1 MVHNVSQFRNSFGVI
16 ASESGVK
23 NNISNIAYSGGVAGL
38 DFSLR
43 SNFQPGLDINKVSN
57 TNLNMMQKSSIYF
70 NPFVALTSNQ
80 FNAHAFV
87 VGKSFANGFGVN
99 FSTTYGKANFTG
111 QNLDWWNSVEN
122 SPNIAHAISIEHIKN
137 NNKFNV
143 DLGVLRESTTLLGA
157 YSSGAFTLGRN
168 NTTTFIKTKVE
179 HNIFRNTSLIGA
191 FALGKTNVGEQ
202 SSSSLFNNFSP
213 IVSRSFV
220 VGVKSRAF
228 GGGNF
233 ELTYSR
239 PLAII
244 AGSLAFD
251 SANGTQ
257 KISLI
262 PTKQEQNYGIAFTK
276 ETKKTRASVQAV
288 YILNQN
294 NLNVKPTFGMFTTL
308 SKAI

>member
-1 MVHNVSQFRNSFGVI
+1 MFQIQQQLAGFVFGFKNGYNPQNLAVFSNLDNFKPFHSFAFSGSNAKQI
-16 ASESGVK
+16 TMGSRFGNFTLNIESTFGRGQ
-23 NNISNIAYSGGVAGL
+23 AMQERL
-38 DFSLR
+38 DLFA
-43 SNFQPGLDINKVSN
+43 
-57 TNLNMMQKSSIYF
+57 KSSP
-70 NPFVALTSNQ
+70 NL
-80 FNAHAFV
+80 AH
-87 VGKSFANGFGVN
+87 S
-99 FSTTYGKANFTG
+99 
-111 QNLDWWNSVEN
+111 
-122 SPNIAHAISIEHIKN
+122 ISIEHIKN

-179 HNIFRNTSLIGA
+179 QNIFGSTSFIGA

-202 SSSSLFNNFSP
+202 LSLSLFNNFSP

-228 GGGNF
+228 SGGNF
-233 ELTYSR
+233 ELTYSQ

-244 AGSLAFD
+244 SGSLAFD

-262 PTKQEQNYGIAFTK
+262 PTKQEQNYGISFTK
-276 ETKKTRASVQAV
+276 ETKKTRTSIQAA

-294 NLNVKPTFGMFTTL
+294 NLNVKPTFGMFGTVSRAL
-308 SKAI
+308 